1 MTDHAPTLLPAVQA
15 NLADPRYTQRDR
27 REIVRVLRRLVANQ
41 VPVLLVG
48 AGEGDVLHTTLLD
61 LAADERSLF
70 FEWGPDDEATQ
81 RLIED
86 GVAVSCQAEVDQVR
100 LHFAIEPT
108 LGRLHYRK
116 VLRARVPELMFRVQR
131 REYYRLPIVPA
142 DGVVCTVLLPYPD
155 GTSRPTDVELVEL
168 SGGGLA
174 FSVPLSL
181 GAQLRLHVELS
192 GGTLTYANAG
202 ALATRLRVRNLTKIV
217 DENAHA
223 TVRVGAQLL
232 DLRVGHIA
240 QVQRFIG
247 VIERRRRD
255 EERRRAD
262 LEARAEEQRA
272 ALRKLGRA
280 LR

>member
-142 DGVVCTVLLPYPD
+142 DGVACTVLLRRLL
-155 GTSRPTDVELVEL
+155 TA
-168 SGGGLA
+168 GLA
-174 FSVPLSL
+174 ATLARHGRHPRRARGRQRSAQAPQIAWYTGDLSR
-181 GAQLRLHVELS
+181 A
-192 GGTLTYANAG
+192 
-202 ALATRLRVRNLTKIV
+202 
-217 DENAHA
+217 
-223 TVRVGAQLL
+223 VRVETIVHVV
-232 DLRVGHIA
+232 R
-240 QVQRFIG
+240 RRP
-247 VIERRRRD
+247 ERR
-255 EERRRAD
+255 A
-262 LEARAEEQRA
+262 
-272 ALRKLGRA
+272 
-280 LR
+280 